1 MKNQGNVFSVEN
13 LSKEGYSNFASRES
27 FSKIFTEDENFD
39 SLYPSHLRVKSAR
52 NWTKLE
58 VVKLACDFLATEKN
72 VHVLDIGS
80 GVGKFCITAAH
91 FKPNATFY
99 GVEQRKNLVDYATDC
114 SNRLGL
120 YNVSFIH
127 GNFTQ
132 LDLRQFDHFYFYNSF
147 YENIV
152 FGNKFM
158 DDIDYS
164 EELYNYYNQHLC
176 KQLEKMPTGTKLVT
190 FQSLDY
196 EVPACYH
203 VVHQEIDNLL
213 KFWIKQ
219 S

>member
-1 MKNQGNVFSVEN
+1 MENSNDTIWPEN
-13 LSKEGYSNFASRES
+13 LSKELCSNNSNGER

-39 SLYPSHLRVKSAR
+39 SLYPSHVGVKSAR

-58 VVKLACDFLATEKN
+58 VAKLAADFLATEKN

-91 FKPNATFY
+91 FKPHAIFY
-99 GVEQRKNLVDYATDC
+99 GVEQRRDLVDYLVDC
-114 SNRLGL
+114 SNRFGL

-152 FGNKFM
+152 FGNKFIE
-158 DDIDYS
+158 DIDYS
-164 EELYNYYNQHLC
+164 EGNY
-176 KQLEKMPTGTKLVT
+176 
-190 FQSLDY
+190 S
-196 EVPACYH
+196 VP
-203 VVHQEIDNLL
+203 
-213 KFWIKQ
+213 
-219 S
+219 